1 MTLDQAAMTRL
12 LEITGGDQ
20 RFVDELIDTFIGDA
34 KTQIEALQAAG
45 AAGDIAAVVRPA
57 HSLKSNAANVGATV
71 LGDLC
76 RTLEVDARAGD
87 VPDMATRIEAVETE
101 FRAVSAALLAERAA
115 AEAGPDG
122 SPFSLFP

>member
-20 RFVDELIDTFIGDA
+20 GFVDELIDTFIEDA

-87 VPDMATRIEAVETE
+87 VPEMATRIEAVETE
-101 FRAVSAALLAERAA
+101 FRAVSAGLLAERAS
-115 AEAGPDG
+115 G
-122 SPFSLFP
+122 